1 MNEPQEPITHQLASR
16 VRAEVSYLPYPLWA
30 SAWTYLRAHAGL
42 ACRHPLRWLAT
53 LLMVICSL
61 DRDLLERFV
70 QAGELARRLRRDGVV
85 HLHAGF
91 VHFPGSVAWIV
102 HRITGMPYSL
112 ASHARDVYL
121 SQPKLLRKK
130 LAQAQVVFTCTA
142 YNVPNLQALAAPSGI
157 RRLRQIYHGTDL
169 ERFRFGAH
177 GLADP
182 PMILSIGRLVKKKGL
197 DHLIAACG
205 LLRDRG
211 RRFQCRIVAGSR
223 DLWNELTTQIRDLGL
238 SSSVVIEGPLD
249 QEEVRKLYPQ
259 ATVFALPCVIADDGD
274 RDGIPNVLVE
284 AAAAGV
290 PIVST
295 AVSGITELVVDGDT
309 GCLVPPRDPVALGA
323 AIERLLDSPD
333 LRAGLR
339 VRARARVEERFNL
352 RRNAV
357 LVANELAL
365 SMSAKVE
372 AGQPILRPAGE
383 RVS

>member
-1 MNEPQEPITHQLASR
+1 
-16 VRAEVSYLPYPLWA
+16 
-30 SAWTYLRAHAGL
+30 
-42 ACRHPLRWLAT
+42 
-53 LLMVICSL
+53 
-61 DRDLLERFV
+61 
-70 QAGELARRLRRDGVV
+70 
-85 HLHAGF
+85 
-91 VHFPGSVAWIV
+91 
-102 HRITGMPYSL
+102 
-112 ASHARDVYL
+112 
-121 SQPKLLRKK
+121 
-130 LAQAQVVFTCTA
+130 
-142 YNVPNLQALAAPSGI
+142 
-157 RRLRQIYHGTDL
+157 
-169 ERFRFGAH
+169 
-177 GLADP
+177 
-182 PMILSIGRLVKKKGL
+182 VKKKGL